1 MKFEKKIELA
11 LHRDVGFLM
20 MFTSVKIIAGNNA
33 YYYIL
38 QICFPTSLI

>member
-33 YYYIL
+33 YYL
-38 QICFPTSLI
+38 FCRSAFQLL